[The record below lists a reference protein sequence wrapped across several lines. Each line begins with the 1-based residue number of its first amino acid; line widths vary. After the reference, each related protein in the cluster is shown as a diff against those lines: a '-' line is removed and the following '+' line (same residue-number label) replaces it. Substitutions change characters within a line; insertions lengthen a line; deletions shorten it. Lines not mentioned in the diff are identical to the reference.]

1 MHRGHFELLK
11 YCASLGRVAVGLNS
25 DESVRRIKG
34 NDRPFNSEYDRKF
47 ALESC
52 RYVDEVII
60 FSEDTPEK
68 LIRRIKP
75 DFIVKGGDYKKEE
88 VIGAD
93 IAEVLIF
100 NYVPGYSTS
109 SILAK
114 LKK

>member
-1 MHRGHFELLK
+1 M
-11 YCASLGRVAVGLNS
+11 GLNS